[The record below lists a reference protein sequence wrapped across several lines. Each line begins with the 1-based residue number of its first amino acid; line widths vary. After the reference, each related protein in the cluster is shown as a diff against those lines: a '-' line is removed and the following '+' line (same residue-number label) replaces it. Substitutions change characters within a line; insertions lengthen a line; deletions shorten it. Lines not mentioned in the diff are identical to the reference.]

1 MRSLRPLLGLKVS
14 TLRAVISMLSPV
26 CGLRPRREAL
36 RRMRKWPKPTI
47 LTSSLFSKQRKM
59 MSNSDSTTEADC
71 RFDSPW
77 AATALMRSFF
87 VERSPPLD
95 RNGLPD
101 PLHIGGRALGHGQ
114 PEHFRHRIRMELE
127 HAALEGGIALGPRLD
142 DEQGFGRFL
151 APAF

>member
-1 MRSLRPLLGLKVS
+1 MRSLRPLLGLNVS

-36 RRMRKWPKPTI
+36 RRVRKGPQPTSF
-47 LTSSLFSKQRKM
+47 LYSLFFEQRKM

-87 VERSPPLD
+87 VSAVTPP
-95 RNGLPD
+95 RPGWTPG
-101 PLHIGGRALGHGQ
+101 PTAHKRALSQ
-114 PEHFRHRIRMELE
+114 RREA
-127 HAALEGGIALGPRLD
+127 HAPG
-142 DEQGFGRFL
+142 
-151 APAF
+151 